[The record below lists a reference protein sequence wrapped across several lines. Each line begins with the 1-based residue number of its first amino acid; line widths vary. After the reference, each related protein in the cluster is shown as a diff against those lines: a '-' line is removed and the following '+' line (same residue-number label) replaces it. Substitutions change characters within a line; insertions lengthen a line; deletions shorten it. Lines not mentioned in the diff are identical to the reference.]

1 MGRIG
6 RTFRNIGRFFTITKV
21 FISLFIDLFLQRI
34 YFPVDKTKKRSKFR
48 IFWGKFFA
56 FIFRRDVKKVDY
68 PVIFREALER
78 LGPTFIKFGQI
89 LSLRKDFVPEELCQ
103 ELEKLQD
110 KVPPMTFKEIVRIVE
125 LEFREPLYKMFPE
138 FEKTPI
144 GSASLAQI
152 HVAYLEDKT
161 KVAVKIQRPGIRR
174 IVLNDINI
182 LKSLA
187 ATLERFIPPLRD
199 YQLSMFVKEF
209 ESYTMREL
217 DFKVEGFHSEKF
229 SANFA
234 NDPYIKF
241 PKIYWER
248 TTTKIL
254 TMQYIEGIKPK
265 EAQMLDDFG
274 IDRPFIAEEA
284 ANAVLKMLFI
294 DGFFHGD
301 PHPGNILI
309 TKNQEIYF
317 IDLGMIGSFSENVK
331 NYMFLY
337 YYYMGLEDYDSAV
350 KNFMKLLR
358 TTKES
363 DVVGFKAEM
372 VNVISTFS
380 NARLEEVSFAQFIID
395 TLQMGV
401 KHKVYFPGDTFLM
414 SKALITIE
422 SIGTMLVPGLR
433 VNEVTKP
440 FAKKIFIKKFGFD
453 NIVRGFA
460 RSAPDLIEMIQNFPQ
475 IAINTIKRIEKG
487 ENNINIT
494 TQDATEKSRSRN
506 TSVLSRSILIGVFAL
521 CGTLFVDYYMDNPDS
536 SVMTSA
542 LKIFGQEIPVFGA
555 IFYGLGILLAISLLF
570 TKKD

>member
-1 MGRIG
+1 M
-6 RTFRNIGRFFTITKV
+6 
-21 FISLFIDLFLQRI
+21 
-34 YFPVDKTKKRSKFR
+34 DKTKKRSKFR